1 MAELVE
7 VDWKGKPYTEP
18 YTEMIGCVA
27 LKIKK
32 AMNVFA
38 TDPDRFGVILFNRV
52 FCQLPFDTAH
62 ASTEWSDMPRR
73 SSE

>member
-7 VDWKGKPYTEP
+7 VDWKGKPYTE
-18 YTEMIGCVA
+18 MIGCVA
-27 LKIKK
+27 LKTKK
-32 AMNVFA
+32 AMDIDAMDLN
-38 TDPDRFGVILFNRV
+38 RFDVILFNHV
-52 FCQLPFDTAH
+52 FCQLRFDTAH